1 MSIELQALFGAAV
14 IMLALVLV
22 QGALIPATYGFKWGL
37 GPRDE
42 PREPT
47 ALLGRMKRIV
57 ANHVEAM
64 AVFVPLILI
73 AYFAEISTPL
83 TQWGAIL
90 FVAAR
95 AAFAVIYAMGI
106 PVLRSA
112 AWGAGLIGL
121 LMIGF
126 ELLRSGF

>member
-1 MSIELQALFGAAV
+1 MSVELQALFGVAT
-14 IMLALVLV
+14 IMLALVLF

-47 ALLGRMKRIV
+47 ALIGRTKRIV
-57 ANHVEAM
+57 ANHVEGMAM
-64 AVFVPLILI
+64 FVPLILI
-73 AYFAEISTPL
+73 AHFSGISTPL
-83 TQWGAIL
+83 TQWGAIV
-90 FVAAR
+90 FVAGR
-95 AAFAVIYAMGI
+95 AAFAVIYMLGV

-112 AWGAGLIGL
+112 AWGVAFTGL

-126 ELLRSGF
+126 ELIRSGF